1 MKQWF
6 NKIKKYNWAFI
17 IVWSTMLV
25 ISYLLWSEIFKLIKK
40 VYE

>member
-17 IVWSTMLV
+17 IVWATILLV
-25 ISYLLWSEIFKLIKK
+25 SYLLWSVIFNLIKAI
-40 VYE
+40 